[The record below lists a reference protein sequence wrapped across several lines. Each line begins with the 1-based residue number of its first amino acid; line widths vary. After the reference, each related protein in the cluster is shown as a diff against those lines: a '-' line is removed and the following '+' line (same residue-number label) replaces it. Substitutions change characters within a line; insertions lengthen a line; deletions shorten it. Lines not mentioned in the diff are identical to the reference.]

1 MKEFRAGGKKALNKA
16 GQTGRKAK
24 LIAHACLQI
33 FAAHRAFVWP
43 KSLPPSCALILSML
57 VEDHGQVQWIV
68 VKDVEDLAFASALV
82 RSDPPHMQST
92 AYEAVCGVQEY
103 AECAAP
109 PPFGEAAHEFLA
121 PHILWGPEGGQEFI
135 DRAEVAAAKMRVR
148 HRFDGFQ
155 LLGWVCFQVHFRG
168 LHLCVPEP

>member
-1 MKEFRAGGKKALNKA
+1 LGGSSIPAIDHLEKPPENVRERHLGQSWKA
-16 GQTGRKAK
+16 
-24 LIAHACLQI
+24 
-33 FAAHRAFVWP
+33 
-43 KSLPPSCALILSML
+43 
-57 VEDHGQVQWIV
+57 D
-68 VKDVEDLAFASALV
+68 
-82 RSDPPHMQST
+82 
-92 AYEAVCGVQEY
+92 AVCGVQEY

-121 PHILWGPEGGQEFI
+121 PHILWRPEGGQEFI